1 MWIFYY
7 EYSYGIWRSYTK
19 CMYPIY
25 IDKKHRLKKKDRLK
39 LLYIHFLRVLP
50 LPLYQIFMCVGGC
63 HIISR

>member
-25 IDKKHRLKKKDRLK
+25 IDKKHRLKKKGQVEAAI
-39 LLYIHFLRVLP
+39 YTFFESSP
-50 LPLYQIFMCVGGC
+50 LAIVSNIYVWEGTI
-63 HIISR
+63 